1 MTRLH
6 VFLLSDVPP
15 LQEPRRCPPGR
26 RTPPKDWSKVWSLG
40 QGGGAL
46 RSSGGRWLQRFVAG
60 TRASLCLWPEPLE
73 PLVNDPFRLD
83 GEVLSQVTT
92 GYQSGASTPTGQV
105 LWSLIRLFVH
115 YGETSQHQGRR
126 PLSGSRGASPQGI
139 GFLISWAWPHGALH
153 FVLCATWNCR
163 DL

>member
-1 MTRLH
+1 M
-6 VFLLSDVPP
+6 
-15 LQEPRRCPPGR
+15 
-26 RTPPKDWSKVWSLG
+26 WSLG

-153 FVLCATWNCR
+153 FVLCATGIAGIFKGSHRCQVR
-163 DL
+163 VRRHSYQ